1 MDFGASLRA
10 ELAPTGHLRA
20 SLNMANPLLSR
31 SNTLSARPAGLTVD
45 LSRELARRLD
55 VELEFLQWSSPGQ
68 SVQALA
74 EGIADVGYL
83 AVDAERGQQVHFTA
97 PYVQIEA
104 CYMVREESA
113 LRDQSE
119 VDHPGTEVLVLETSA
134 YDLYLTRNVRHAAIV
149 RLPTAQD
156 VLRNLMGDTTGRNV
170 AAGIRQALMAD
181 IRRSGGLR
189 LLNGHFMAII
199 QAMVLPRRSS
209 ARARLVLDAFLEEMV
224 HSGFVAESLRRHQ
237 IDGVTVMS
245 AKSSGPSSDS
255 TTTPFAL

>member
-1 MDFGASLRA
+1 MDFDASLRA
-10 ELAPTGHLRA
+10 ELAPIKHLRA

-31 SNTLSARPAGLTVD
+31 SNTLAEKPAGLTVD

-74 EGIADVGYL
+74 DGIADVGYL

-119 VDHPGTEVLVLETSA
+119 VDHPRTEVLVLETSA
-134 YDLYLTRNVRHAAIV
+134 YDLYLTRNLRHAAVV
-149 RLPTAQD
+149 RLPTTQD
-156 VLRNLMGDTTGRNV
+156 VLWNLLNDTTGRKV

-199 QAMVLPRRSS
+199 QAMVLPLRTG
-209 ARARLVLDAFLEEMV
+209 ARARLAVDAFLEEMV
-224 HSGFVAESLRRHQ
+224 SSGFVAESLRRHQ
-237 IDGVTVMS
+237 IDGVTVIG
-245 AKSSGPSSDS
+245 AKRSRSSSDR
-255 TTTPFAL
+255 